1 MPKKA
6 AQAHSRTAAQK
17 KTGGKLRVK
26 QSRST
31 SGRPETH
38 RRTLRAL
45 GLRYHQQV
53 IEITDSPAIRGMLH
67 QVRHLIEVTPAGEK

>member
-1 MPKKA
+1 MP
-6 AQAHSRTAAQK
+6 STK
-17 KTGGKLRVK
+17 KTGKAGKREGGKLRVK

-31 SGRPETH
+31 SGRPENH

-53 IEITDSPAIRGMLH
+53 IEINDSPAIRGMLH
-67 QVRHLIEVTPAGEK
+67 QVKHLVEVSEV